1 MGKGKAVIKYE
12 RPRHRWRNN
21 VNMNRREYV
30 ARMRTDSS
38 GIGRKSV
45 AATVSTLLNIAV
57 QLKAGYVLTDRTTV
71 RLSFATFWFS
81 TETSISSCRNSSE

>member
-1 MGKGKAVIKYE
+1 MIKHE

-38 GIGRKSV
+38 GIGQKSV
-45 AATVSTLLNIAV
+45 AAPVNTVLNITV
-57 QLKAGYVLTDRTTV
+57 QLKAGYVLTDKTTV
-71 RLSFATFWFS
+71 SLSFAACRFS
-81 TETSISSCRNSSE
+81 TETSVSSCRNSSE